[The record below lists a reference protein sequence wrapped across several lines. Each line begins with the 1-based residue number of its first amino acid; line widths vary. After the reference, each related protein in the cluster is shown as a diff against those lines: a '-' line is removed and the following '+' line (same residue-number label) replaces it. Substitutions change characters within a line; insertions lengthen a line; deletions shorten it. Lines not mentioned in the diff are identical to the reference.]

1 VPADERVHGVPGPV
15 AAIVLKRLAKTAKTA
30 EGVEGVEGVEAH
42 GGRLWTMPQLPDGSM
57 FRLILP
63 ALTNEGTIDSSS

>member
-15 AAIVLKRLAKTAKTA
+15 AAIVLKRLAKTA
-30 EGVEGVEGVEAH
+30 EGVEGVEAH

>member
-1 VPADERVHGVPGPV
+1 MPADERVHGVPGPV

-30 EGVEGVEGVEAH
+30 EGVEGVEAH